1 MKGFWLLIAGLLLLP
16 AIALAQPNTIKL
28 KGITVDAANHIPL
41 PFVSLGLKGTDLGT
55 VSTSN
60 GEFELSV
67 AEKHVSD
74 TVVISMVGYM
84 QLRYTVKELS
94 QLLKANPQIPM
105 EAATYTLNE
114 VEVTSKKLRTV
125 TLGNKATPA
134 GVGMTPFKFSNLGNE
149 IGLLCKVKG
158 KTTYL
163 EEFNVDI
170 FLNDYDTLFFRLN
183 IYTVENGLPKDNIL
197 HEPVYLKFTGK
208 KGKANINLQPYNLVV
223 NEDFVVS
230 LEYVKRLKKVDL
242 TRKEQ
247 SGLYFGARKAFG
259 GTVFTRTASQ
269 ADWNIISSG
278 LFAPKM
284 AVEAKSQ

>member
-1 MKGFWLLIAGLLLLP
+1 MKGFWLLMAGLFTLP
-16 AIALAQPNTIKL
+16 AIALAQPSTIKL
-28 KGITVDAANHIPL
+28 QGITVDASNHTPV
-41 PFVSLGLKGTDLGT
+41 PFISLGLKGTDLGT
-55 VSTSN
+55 VSNNN
-60 GEFELSV
+60 GEFELFV
-67 AEKHVSD
+67 AEKHAAD
-74 TVVISMVGYM
+74 TVVISMVGYREF
-84 QLRYTVKELS
+84 RYTVKDLA
-94 QLLKANPQIPM
+94 QLLKANSHLAM
-105 EAATYTLNE
+105 VAATYTLNE
-114 VEVTSKKLRTV
+114 VEVTSQKLKIV

-183 IYTVENGLPKDNIL
+183 IYTLENGLPKDNIL
-197 HEPVYLKFTGK
+197 HAPVYLKFTGK
-208 KGKANINLQPYNLVV
+208 KGKASINLQPYNIMV

-230 LEYVKRLKKVDL
+230 LEYVKKLHKIDL

-259 GTVFTRTASQ
+259 GTVFTRSASQ
-269 ADWNIISSG
+269 ADWNVSSSG

-284 AVEAKSQ
+284 EVAVKSL